1 MNSERL
7 TIFAADLQVCFLLFE
22 SQRSNLK
29 FHLEY
34 YLSKLAEIIA
44 SENPRTPYE
53 MRELALDNLLQ
64 CWRIPGFA
72 TELYINY
79 DCNLYCTNLLEDL
92 IKLLSKNAL
101 SATQNIYSIHRLSLD
116 GLLTIIESIEQNCLA
131 AKVGKV
137 VEVGRHSRNNSST
150 EKIVIDIPSG
160 GESSGVDVENINNI
174 INTSTHLK
182 SKNAQFI
189 FWTPEQLVEVKN
201 KKRVSESKEGV
212 LNFRLHT
219 NRFQILTQGTELFNQ
234 RPDKGIQFL
243 QENGILNPV
252 LDPVE
257 VVKFLRENSGL
268 DKAMIGDYISKKKNV
283 ESRILETFVGSFDF
297 ANTDIDLALRQYL
310 ETFRLPGEAPLIFLV
325 MEHFAEHW
333 HVSKIFKVMERPRW
347 CHLAKMR
354 LKNFKKIL
362 RI

>member
-1 MNSERL
+1 MQKSVCGKSKLFCKNLQKCKSSFLQLLNSERL

-34 YLSKLAEIIA
+34 YLSKLSEIIA

-92 IKLLSKNAL
+92 VKLLSKNAL

-116 GLLTIIESIEQNCLA
+116 GLLTIIESIEQNCVA
-131 AKVGKV
+131 SKIGKAI
-137 VEVGRHSRNNSST
+137 EMGRHSRNNSNT

-189 FWTPEQLVEVKN
+189 FWTPEQLVDIKN
-201 KKRVSESKEGV
+201 KKRV
-212 LNFRLHT
+212 R
-219 NRFQILTQGTELFNQ
+219 RGTLSSFVFH
-234 RPDKGIQFL
+234 G
-243 QENGILNPV
+243 
-252 LDPVE
+252 
-257 VVKFLRENSGL
+257 
-268 DKAMIGDYISKKKNV
+268 YITLSY
-283 ESRILETFVGSFDF
+283 R
-297 ANTDIDLALRQYL
+297 Y
-310 ETFRLPGEAPLIFLV
+310 
-325 MEHFAEHW
+325 
-333 HVSKIFKVMERPRW
+333 
-347 CHLAKMR
+347 
-354 LKNFKKIL
+354 
-362 RI
+362 